1 MAKKY
6 KQRADG
12 RYFTQ
17 VSTGKYDDN
26 GNAIR
31 IPIYAKSSTELEKKV
46 GELRTDIKRGTYA
59 NDQGKTVGQYA
70 YEWYYAYKE
79 GHVAHG
85 TEINYINT
93 LKLHF
98 DLIKDIRLRD
108 LTKTDIQKQINATK
122 SPEARRRIKYTIG
135 QVLEC
140 AIEDGLLY
148 RNVSKNI
155 KVSRPPK
162 PEKRALTE
170 KEKSAIKKCDFQPME
185 KAFINVIFGCGLR
198 RGEALGLMKSDI
210 DFARGGIHVKRALA
224 YSGGKKELK
233 EPKTK
238 TSIRFVTA
246 PDWLLEELKEY
257 IKSIDSVY
265 LFHNKNGSPLAICM
279 FCRMWDSIIEKI
291 NAAMGGTK
299 DLKVTDLTPHTFRH
313 NYATMLY
320 YAGVDVKEA
329 QKLLGHSSITIT
341 LEIYT
346 HLQDNQQTVKKINTI
361 AL

>member
-1 MAKKY
+1 MARKY
-6 KQRADG
+6 KERADG

-26 GNAIR
+26 GNPIR
-31 IPIYAKSSTELEKKV
+31 IPVYAKSSIELERKV
-46 GELRTDIKRGTYA
+46 GEIRTDIKRGTYA
-59 NDQGKTVGQYA
+59 NDQGKALGQYA
-70 YEWYYAYKE
+70 EEWFHAYKV
-79 GHVAHG
+79 GHVSLG
-85 TEINYINT
+85 TEANYRNT

-108 LTKTDIQKQINATK
+108 LTKTDIQRQINATK
-122 SPEARRRIKYTIG
+122 SPEARRRIKYTIN

-155 KVSRPPK
+155 KVARPPK
-162 PEKRALTE
+162 PEKRALTNQE
-170 KEKSAIKKCDFQPME
+170 KAAIKKCDFLPME
-185 KAFINVIFGCGLR
+185 KIFVDIIFGCGLR
-198 RGEALGLMKSDI
+198 RGEVLALMKSDI
-210 DFARGGIHVKRALA
+210 DFTRGGIHVRRAISYA
-224 YSGGKKELK
+224 SGKKELK
-233 EPKTK
+233 EPKTQ
-238 TSIRFVTA
+238 TSIRFVPA
-246 PDWLLEELKEY
+246 PDWLLKELKEY
-257 IKSIDSVY
+257 INAIDSMY
-265 LFHNKNGSPLAICM
+265 LFHNKNGGPIALCM
-279 FCRMWDSIIEKI
+279 FCKMWNKIIQKI
-291 NAAMGGTK
+291 NVAMGGTK
-299 DLKVTDLTPHTFRH
+299 DIRVTDLTPHTFRH